1 MAELN
6 STPVALVTGG
16 ARRIGAAIVRCLHQ
30 SGTRVAVHCRS
41 SVDEAEKLVQSLNA
55 QRPDSARAF
64 RLDLADVHRHPELIE
79 SCANHFG
86 RLDYLVNNAST
97 FYPTRLPSVTESD
110 WDDLIGINFKAPL
123 FLAQA
128 ASRHLTAATGAIV
141 NIVDI
146 YGERPLAGY
155 AVYSAAKAGLIMLTR
170 ALAVELAPAVRVN
183 AVAPGAIL
191 WPERRG
197 GDGQREAVVA
207 RTALERTGE
216 PEEVANAVRF
226 LTREA
231 TYTTGEIFSVDG
243 GRSLRYCSRDA

>member
-1 MAELN
+1 MSEVT
-6 STPVALVTGG
+6 SSPVALVTGG
-16 ARRIGAAIVRCLHQ
+16 ARRIGAAIVRCLHR
-30 SGTRVAVHCRS
+30 GGVRVAVHCRN

-55 QRPDSARAF
+55 DRADSAKVF
-64 RLDLADVHRHPELIE
+64 GLDLGDIRKHGELIS
-79 SCANHFG
+79 SCADHFG

-97 FYPTRLPSVTESD
+97 FYPTRLPAVTESD
-110 WDDLIGINFKAPL
+110 WEDLIGINLKAPL

-128 ASRHLTAATGAIV
+128 ASRHLRAAAGAIV

-155 AVYSAAKAGLIMLTR
+155 AVYSTAKAGLIMLTR
-170 ALAVELAPAVRVN
+170 ALAVELAPEVRVN

-197 GDGQREAVVA
+197 GDGERDAVVA
-207 RTALERTGE
+207 RTALKRTGN
-216 PEEVANAVRF
+216 PEDVARAVRF
-226 LTREA
+226 LAQDA

-243 GRSLRYCSRDA
+243 GRSLRY

>member
-1 MAELN
+1 MSEDS

-16 ARRIGAAIVRCLHQ
+16 ARRIGAAIVRCLHR
-30 SGTRVAVHCRS
+30 SGIRVAVHCHRS
-41 SVDEAEKLVQSLNA
+41 TDEAEKLVRSLNA
-55 QRPDSARAF
+55 QRADSARMF
-64 RLDLADVHRHPELIE
+64 SFDLGSVRKHPELIGA
-79 SCANHFG
+79 CTDHFG

-97 FYPTRLPSVTESD
+97 FYPTRLPAVAESD
-110 WDDLIGINFKAPL
+110 WDDLIGINLKAPL

-128 ASRHLTAATGAIV
+128 ASRHLKAAAGAIV

-170 ALAVELAPAVRVN
+170 ALAVELAPEVRVN

-197 GDGQREAVVA
+197 GDGERDAVVA
-207 RTALERTGE
+207 RTALKRTGD
-216 PEEVANAVRF
+216 PEDVATAVRF
-226 LTREA
+226 LAQDA

-243 GRSLRYCSRDA
+243 GRSLRY

>member
-1 MAELN
+1 MAEPS

-30 SGTRVAVHCRS
+30 NGIRVAVHCRS
-41 SVDEAEKLVQSLNA
+41 SVGEAQKLVESLNA
-55 QRPDSARAF
+55 KRPDSARVF
-64 RLDLADVHRHPELIE
+64 RLDLAHVHKHPELIE
-79 SCANHFG
+79 SCADHFG

-97 FYPTRLPSVTESD
+97 FYPTRLPAVTESD
-110 WDDLIGINFKAPL
+110 WDDLIGINLKAPL
-123 FLAQA
+123 FLSQS
-128 ASRHLTAATGAIV
+128 ASRHLRAATGAIV

-170 ALAVELAPAVRVN
+170 ALAVELAPDVRVN

-197 GDGQREAVVA
+197 GDGERDAVIA
-207 RTALERTGE
+207 RTALNRTGE
-216 PEEVANAVRF
+216 PDEVASAVHF
-226 LTREA
+226 LAREA
-231 TYTTGEIFSVDG
+231 TYTTGEIFYVDG
-243 GRSLRYCSRDA
+243 GRSLRY

>member
-1 MAELN
+1 MTEDS

-30 SGTRVAVHCRS
+30 GGIRVAVHCHRS
-41 SVDEAEKLVQSLNA
+41 IDEAEKLVRSLNA
-55 QRPDSARAF
+55 QRANSARVF
-64 RLDLADVHRHPELIE
+64 SLDLGSVQQHPELIG
-79 SCANHFG
+79 SCTDHFG

-97 FYPTRLPSVTESD
+97 FYPTRLPAVAESD
-110 WDDLIGINFKAPL
+110 WDDLIGINLKAPL

-128 ASRHLTAATGAIV
+128 ASRHLKAASGAIV

-170 ALAVELAPAVRVN
+170 ALAVELAPEVRVN

-197 GDGQREAVVA
+197 GDGERDAVVA
-207 RTALERTGE
+207 RTALKRTGD
-216 PEEVANAVRF
+216 PEEVATAVRF
-226 LTREA
+226 LAQDA

-243 GRSLRYCSRDA
+243 GRSLRY

>member
-1 MAELN
+1 MAEPS

-30 SGTRVAVHCRS
+30 NGIRVAVHCRS
-41 SVDEAEKLVQSLNA
+41 SVGEAQKLVESLNA
-55 QRPDSARAF
+55 KRPDSARVF
-64 RLDLADVHRHPELIE
+64 RLDLAHVQKHPELIE
-79 SCANHFG
+79 SCADHFG

-97 FYPTRLPSVTESD
+97 FYPTRLPAVTESD
-110 WDDLIGINFKAPL
+110 WDDLIGINLKAPL
-123 FLAQA
+123 FLSQS
-128 ASRHLTAATGAIV
+128 ASRHLRAATGAIV

-170 ALAVELAPAVRVN
+170 ALAVELAPEVRVN

-197 GDGQREAVVA
+197 GDGERDAVIA
-207 RTALERTGE
+207 RTALNRTGE
-216 PEEVANAVRF
+216 PDEVASAVHF
-226 LTREA
+226 LAREA

-243 GRSLRYCSRDA
+243 GRSLRY